1 MTVIYRDNNSNTVQ
15 AVNAPVSGS
24 TQQIT
29 LAAGVAGKTA
39 AALSAGLYRVYVPT
53 GFTVRMAG
61 GAFATVAAT
70 ATDMPLDAGEY
81 YFGVASGDTLSFYHA
96 TLTPTIEVTKV

>member
-1 MTVIYRDNNSNTVQ
+1 MTSLVKDSYGSNAP
-15 AVNAPVSGS
+15 AVYAPVSGS

-29 LAAGVAGKTA
+29 LVAATAGKTT
-39 AALSAGLYRVYVPT
+39 AALSGGLYRVYVPT
-53 GFTVRMAG
+53 GFTVRMARG
-61 GAFATVAAT
+61 VFATAAAT

-81 YFGVASGDTLSFYHA
+81 YFGVAGGDTLSFYHA

>member
-1 MTVIYRDNNSNTVQ
+1 MSVLTTDDNRNVVQ
-15 AVNAPVSGS
+15 AVHAPVSGS
-24 TQQIT
+24 TEAIT
-29 LAAGVAGKTA
+29 LVAATAGKTA
-39 AALSAGLYRVYVPT
+39 AALSGGLYRVYVPT
-53 GFTVRMAG
+53 GFTVRMASD
-61 GAFATVAAT
+61 AFATAAAT